1 MKFFKKKILPLFM
14 FIMLFGCFPVFS
26 AEASLDEMI
35 GQMIILGFKGNS
47 TLSKG
52 FREVSNDLK
61 EGKISGVIFFE
72 DNIKNKEHLDEMTQA
87 LYSSRMAARPF
98 IAVDMEGGQVQ
109 RMNAKNGFINYPSA
123 AKMVQDYDIKKAGEL
138 YSDMAQTL
146 NSSLFN
152 LNFGPCVDLD
162 LNENS
167 ILHKKERSYS
177 SDPNK
182 VTLYAYEFIKAH
194 NDKAIVT
201 ALKHFPGHGSIS
213 EDTHLNFADA
223 TATHKEIELIPYE
236 NLMFKSNLLMIMVSH
251 VYDSNYDEIYP
262 ASLSYETIGK
272 LLRRNMNFDGV
283 VITDDLDMGAIR
295 QNYDLE
301 ETVIQAVNAG
311 NDILLFSNRE
321 RHNPNLADDINKI
334 IKNAILDGLIE
345 PSRIQES
352 YDRIIKLKKTI
363 VASEKK

>member
-1 MKFFKKKILPLFM
+1 M
-14 FIMLFGCFPVFS
+14 
-26 AEASLDEMI
+26 AEE
-35 GQMIILGFKGNS
+35 
-47 TLSKG
+47 
-52 FREVSNDLK
+52 
-61 EGKISGVIFFE
+61 
-72 DNIKNKEHLDEMTQA
+72 
-87 LYSSRMAARPF
+87 
-98 IAVDMEGGQVQ
+98 
-109 RMNAKNGFINYPSA
+109 
-123 AKMVQDYDIKKAGEL
+123 YDIKKAGEL

-146 NSSLFN
+146 SSSLFN
-152 LNFGPCVDLD
+152 VNFAPCVDLD

-194 NDKAIVT
+194 SDKAIVT
-201 ALKHFPGHGSIS
+201 ALKHFPGHGSVS

-223 TATHKEIELIPYE
+223 TATHKDEELLPYE
-236 NLMFKSNLLMIMVSH
+236 NLMFKNDLQMVMVSH
-251 VYDSNYDEIYP
+251 IFDSNYDEIYP

-272 LLRRNMNFDGV
+272 LLRRNMNFNGV
-283 VITDDLDMGAIR
+283 VVTDDLDMGAIR